1 MKKTPLLLGI
11 LWVAPCLLVAC
22 GPSPETRDDEAGGT
36 PREVTVERRDIS
48 ASVRATGIIKPM
60 VGAEVRVGS
69 RISGV
74 VQRLYTEVGNPVEE
88 GDLLAQLD
96 ATELRARS
104 DQALAAVNM
113 ARAEFDYAESDLA
126 RKRELVAS
134 KVAPRIELEVAEN
147 AHRVA
152 ELRVSEAEA
161 NLAYARTQLGYA
173 RVLAPISGVVASV
186 TTQEGETVAASFT
199 TPTFVTIIDLNRL
212 ELWAYVDETDIG
224 RVEEGQP
231 ASFTVDTYPDTDFQG
246 TVQSVYPD
254 AVIENTVVNYI
265 TIISIG
271 DRQGKTLRPEM
282 TANVTLFLETR
293 ENVLAV
299 PRRALRRDR
308 GRYLVSVVREGQ
320 IEEQEVQ
327 VGWRDDQYT
336 EIMRGLEDGDVVLIE
351 G

>member
-1 MKKTPLLLGI
+1 
-11 LWVAPCLLVAC
+11 
-22 GPSPETRDDEAGGT
+22 
-36 PREVTVERRDIS
+36 
-48 ASVRATGIIKPM
+48 M

-74 VQRLYTEVGNPVEE
+74 VQRLHTKVGDPVEE
-88 GDLLAQLD
+88 GDLLAELD
-96 ATELRARS
+96 ATELWARR
-104 DQALAAVNM
+104 DQASASLNM
-113 ARAEFDYAESDLA
+113 ARAELDYAESDLA

-134 KVAPRIELEVAEN
+134 KVAPRTELEVAEN
-147 AHRVA
+147 AFRVA
-152 ELRVSEAEA
+152 ELRVREAEA

-199 TPTFVTIIDLNRL
+199 TPTFVTIIDLDRL

-224 RVEEGQP
+224 RVVEGQP
-231 ASFTVDTYPDTDFQG
+231 AMFTVDTYPDTDFEG

-282 TANVTLFLETR
+282 TANVTLYLETR

-308 GRYLVSVVREGQ
+308 GRYVVSVVRDGGV
-320 IEEQEVQ
+320 EEQEVQ
-327 VGWRDDQYT
+327 VGWRDDEYT
-336 EIMRGLEDGDVVLIE
+336 EIVRGLEEGDVVLVE
-351 G
+351 GS